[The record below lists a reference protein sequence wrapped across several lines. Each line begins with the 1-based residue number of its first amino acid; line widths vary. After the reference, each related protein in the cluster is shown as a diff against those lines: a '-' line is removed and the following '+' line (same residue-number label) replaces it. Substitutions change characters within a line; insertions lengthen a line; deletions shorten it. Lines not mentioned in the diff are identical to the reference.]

1 MTQSKTFRQKV
12 NATYNNNRRAKRL
25 NKSPTLSLAEEEDAI
40 RNFLKSGKAK
50 RYPQNA
56 SFMLAN
62 LGDEPSKV
70 LIEEWEYINSYVD
83 ITND

>member
-1 MTQSKTFRQKV
+1 MTQSKTLRQKV
-12 NATYNNNRRAKRL
+12 NATYNNYRRAKRM
-25 NKSPTLSLAEEEDAI
+25 NKAPALSLAGEEDAI

-56 SFMLAN
+56 SFVLAD
-62 LGDEPSKV
+62 LGDEPSKA
-70 LIEEWEYINSYVD
+70 LIEEWEYINPYVD

>member
-12 NATYNNNRRAKRL
+12 NATYNNYRRAKRL
-25 NKSPTLSLAEEEDAI
+25 NKAPTLSLAEEEDAI
-40 RNFLKSGKAK
+40 RNFLKS
-50 RYPQNA
+50 QTT
-56 SFMLAN
+56 LAPIFHAAT

-70 LIEEWEYINSYVD
+70 LIEEWEYINPYVD